1 MHQQVSI
8 RFDYAFIFIYILGN
22 IRCGSSGKEKTVFS
36 ICLFSHLSLSLRT
49 VPAPMSLLGE
59 TGGWGTTYLLERRL
73 LDALIL
79 TNRNFATF
87 KSCHRQSNGR
97 CSRGVYI
104 TPLVLPVSS
113 REVLVYTYRRGL
125 LRCSF

>member
-1 MHQQVSI
+1 MVYTGVHQQVSF

-49 VPAPMSLLGE
+49 VPTPMSLLGE

-79 TNRNFATF
+79 TVPNFAT
-87 KSCHRQSNGR
+87 SNP
-97 CSRGVYI
+97 VVDKA
-104 TPLVLPVSS
+104 TVDALVV
-113 REVLVYTYRRGL
+113 
-125 LRCSF
+125 CI

>member
-1 MHQQVSI
+1 M
-8 RFDYAFIFIYILGN
+8 
-22 IRCGSSGKEKTVFS
+22 FS

-79 TNRNFATF
+79 TVPNFATSNPVVD
-87 KSCHRQSNGR
+87 KATVDALVVCNNTIGTSCVFMGSI
-97 CSRGVYI
+97 GVYI
-104 TPLVLPVSS
+104 SAWASALLVL
-113 REVLVYTYRRGL
+113 TG
-125 LRCSF
+125 